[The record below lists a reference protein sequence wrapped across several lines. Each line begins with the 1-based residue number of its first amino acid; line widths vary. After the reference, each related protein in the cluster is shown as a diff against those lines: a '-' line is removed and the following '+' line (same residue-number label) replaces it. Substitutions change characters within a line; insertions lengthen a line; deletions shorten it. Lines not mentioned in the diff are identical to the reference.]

1 MATIRATC
9 TVCGDVELGT
19 ADVRVRVDPTSH
31 QGTYS
36 FVCPRCD
43 TLVVKPAQPR
53 TVDLLLAS
61 GVEYDMAVVPAA
73 DRDGDQDDTPIV
85 ESDIDAFSDL
95 LGDDRRLWAAFEAAD
110 SHR

>member
-19 ADVRVRVDPTSH
+19 ADVRVRVDPSSH

-61 GVEYDMAVVPAA
+61 GVEYDMAVSGTSHEERRTGVPIA
-73 DRDGDQDDTPIV
+73 

-95 LGDDRRLWAAFEAAD
+95 LQDDSELWEAFEAAD

>member
-19 ADVRVRVDPTSH
+19 ADVRVRVDPTTH

-53 TVDLLLAS
+53 TIDLLLAS
-61 GVEYDMAVVPAA
+61 GVEYDVSASVDVVTGA
-73 DRDGDQDDTPIV
+73 RPIA
-85 ESDIDAFSDL
+85 ENDIEAFAEL
-95 LGDDRRLWAAFEAAD
+95 LGDDGALWAAFEAAD

>member
-61 GVEYDMAVVPAA
+61 GVEYDMAVVPSVEGG
-73 DRDGDQDDTPIV
+73 DDQDDTPIE

-95 LGDDRRLWAAFEAAD
+95 LGDDGRLWAAFEAAD

>member
-19 ADVRVRVDPTSH
+19 ADVRVRVDPSTH

-61 GVEYDMAVVPAA
+61 GVEYDMAATGSLP
-73 DRDGDQDDTPIV
+73 DDTVESEPIV

-95 LGDDRRLWAAFEAAD
+95 LQDDHRLWEAFEAAD

>member
-19 ADVRVRVDPTSH
+19 ADVRVRVDPTDH

-43 TLVVKPAQPR
+43 TLVVKPAQAR

-61 GVEYDMAVVPAA
+61 GVEYDVVAPSE
-73 DRDGDQDDTPIV
+73 RDGDARAASEPI
-85 ESDIDAFSDL
+85 EEHHIEAFSEL
-95 LGDDRRLWAAFEAAD
+95 LGDDGALWEAFEAAD
-110 SHR
+110 SRR

>member
-19 ADVRVRVDPTSH
+19 GDVRVRVDATSH

-61 GVEYDMAVVPAA
+61 GVEYDVAA
-73 DRDGDQDDTPIV
+73 DSRFVAEEPDGDPIE

-95 LGDDRRLWAAFEAAD
+95 LGDDGALWAAFEAAD

>member
-1 MATIRATC
+1 
-9 TVCGDVELGT
+9 
-19 ADVRVRVDPTSH
+19 
-31 QGTYS
+31 
-36 FVCPRCD
+36 
-43 TLVVKPAQPR
+43 VVKPAQPR

-61 GVEYDMAVVPAA
+61 GVEYDMAVVPASE
-73 DRDGDQDDTPIV
+73 RDEHGDGTPIA